1 MFFSYEI
8 KKRMFDL
15 KLFRKDNK
23 LSQKELADLLNCSQS
38 YISALESGR
47 KPVLDAQISILEKKF
62 GGIKKYITKK
72 LIPDGNNN
80 GIRYWADVDATGGN
94 IAQFDDSLSA
104 RRIDIQIPEFSDCTD
119 AINIYGDSM
128 YPRFKSGQ
136 IIILKEWEEC
146 FISFGNAYLIITR
159 NGNRMVKYINPG
171 KSENT
176 VCCSSENP
184 GYAPFEVPKEDI
196 LKLYLVKGS
205 IEKCAL

>member
-1 MFFSYEI
+1 
-8 KKRMFDL
+8 MFDL

-47 KPVLDAQISILEKKF
+47 KPVLDAQISILEEKF
-62 GGIKKYITKK
+62 GDIKKYI
-72 LIPDGNNN
+72 INPSPFCGNVN

-94 IAQFDDSLSA
+94 IAQFDDNLSA

-171 KSENT
+171 RSENT
-176 VCCSSENP
+176 VTCSSENP
-184 GYAPFEVPKEDI
+184 SYAPFEVPREDI